1 MRELTKEN
9 IQKKAVDTIP
19 QYYILDY
26 LKKNLN
32 VDEFK
37 IYLIYRCNMKV
48 IDKTVDYLYFN
59 YNESTKEITY
69 DEKLKE
75 YDYEIGF

>member
-1 MRELTKEN
+1 
-9 IQKKAVDTIP
+9 
-19 QYYILDY
+19 
-26 LKKNLN
+26 
-32 VDEFK
+32 
-37 IYLIYRCNMKV
+37 MKV
-48 IDKTVDYLYFN
+48 IDKTGDYLYFN